1 LAKRKT
7 DEFEDLPEEER
18 GIYSIGT
25 VARMFDI
32 HQQSLRLYEK
42 QGILVPRRTAGKT
55 RMYSKRDVEKLEI
68 ILNLTQEM
76 GVNLAGVEI
85 ILRMRSQ
92 ITRLQD
98 QMRELIQRMR
108 EHLDHE
114 YEEKLRELESTTAIV
129 PITTE
134 RGIAKRG
141 RE

>member
-1 LAKRKT
+1 MAKRKT

-42 QGILVPRRTAGKT
+42 QGILVPGRTAGRT
-55 RMYSKRDVEKLEI
+55 RMYSKRDVEKLEL

-98 QMRELIQRMR
+98 QMRELMHRMR

-114 YEEKLRELESTTAIV
+114 YEEKLREVESATAIV
-129 PITTE
+129 PITKE

-141 RE
+141 KE